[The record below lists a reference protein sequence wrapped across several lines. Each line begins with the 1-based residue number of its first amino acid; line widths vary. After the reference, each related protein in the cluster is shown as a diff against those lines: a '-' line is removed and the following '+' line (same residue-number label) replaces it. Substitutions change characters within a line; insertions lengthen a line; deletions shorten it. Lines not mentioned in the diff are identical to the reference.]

1 MNLSNNGSRYG
12 MTQYCS
18 PRDFELAG
26 RTLTLTGDG
35 AACCSEKDQAC
46 CSTVTLTFHDEKFL
60 TCKAGDEE
68 LYSAYEALKIDEQ
81 AHLVFYGTEDL
92 RAAVIDFANGA
103 AAVSCGEP
111 GSWCFL
117 KISGPEDAAASAG
130 TSAGNAA
137 EPALPGFTEDMTGTH
152 IRWIPG
158 FEHWLDLRFTAPDA
172 CEICFS
178 PRIDR
183 PREAAAACI
192 HIRGGLYLTE
202 VNRTSPMWSDMP
214 QGYARIILLQDYTRL
229 LFVGGIYS
237 PVLNDLKL
245 ISGYGADPET

>member
-35 AACCSEKDQAC
+35 QECCAA
-46 CSTVTLTFHDEKFL
+46 VTLTFHDEKFL

-68 LYSAYEALKIDEQ
+68 LYSTYEALKIDEH
-81 AHLVFYGTEDL
+81 AHLVFFGTEDL
-92 RAAVIDFANGA
+92 RTAVIDFANGA

-117 KISGPEDAAASAG
+117 KIEGVPAAD
-130 TSAGNAA
+130 TAGNAA
-137 EPALPGFTEDMTGTH
+137 EPSFPGFTEDMTDTH

-158 FEHWLDLRFTAPDA
+158 FERWLDLRFTAPDA

-183 PREAAAACI
+183 PRSASASCI

-245 ISGYGADPET
+245 ISGYGADPE